1 MLLEC
6 IVDAHILKDNSLS
19 EQPLGS
25 IVDTGGTAGNES
37 VHQLTSVEVCPS
49 YFPIPATVLTRAP
62 IMRLCRFSF
71 LFVFSL
77 TVASEC

>member
-25 IVDTGGTAGNES
+25 IVDTGETGMSLSISSHLLKS
-37 VHQLTSVEVCPS
+37 VHLISLSPS
-49 YFPIPATVLTRAP
+49 L
-62 IMRLCRFSF
+62 SD
-71 LFVFSL
+71 SH
-77 TVASEC
+77 SHN